1 MIAETTGNTVAVY
14 LRGTNLICQKRGA
27 ALSYYLFNAHGDVTA
42 LTGTGGRVTERYEYD
57 AFGNTTVTV
66 ASPFSAA
73 STTSAEPNAS
83 IASLSK
89 NPFRYCGEYWDDEA
103 GTYYLRARYYSPALG
118 RFTQQDPHWS
128 PANRVYGD
136 SPQRACEYEDRL
148 GLNIYSYAPQLSAI
162 RQSGNLYVY
171 GMNNPVKY
179 ADYNG
184 EIAFLVVTG
193 LIGAAIGGII
203 GAVRSYSKYGEVR
216 WQDVALGVG
225 LGAAAGLVGG
235 AGASLFLTG
244 SATASV
250 SMVAV
255 GVQLKVAG
263 ITTVGY
269 SSFELFK
276 KANGNAGDGMAWH
289 HIVQQTSS
297 NIERFGAEMIHNAV
311 NIVKIPHGA
320 GTLHQMITNHYNSIQ
335 SFTGGLRVYQW
346 LQLQSFNS
354 QYAYGLKILTE
365 FAEKLGITIQFV
377 K

>member
-1 MIAETTGNTVAVY
+1 MIAETTGNTVSAVY
-14 LRGTNLICQKRGA
+14 LRGTNLICQKRGTT
-27 ALSYYLFNAHGDVTA
+27 LSYYLFNAHGDVTA
-42 LTGTGGRVTERYEYD
+42 LTGAGGAVTERYEYD
-57 AFGNTTVTV
+57 AFGNTTVV
-66 ASPFSAA
+66 PVSAV
-73 STTSAEPNAS
+73 STTSAEPNA
-83 IASLSK
+83 AVTATSK
-89 NPFRYCGEYWDDEA
+89 NPFRYCGEYWDSET

-118 RFTQQDPHWS
+118 RFTQQDAHWS

-136 SPQRACEYEDRL
+136 SPQRACEYQDRL

-171 GMNNPVKY
+171 GMNDPVKY

-193 LIGAAIGGII
+193 LIGAVVGGII
-203 GAVRSYSKYGEVR
+203 GAVRSYSKYGEVH

-235 AGASLFLTG
+235 AGASLFFTG
-244 SATASV
+244 TATASV
-250 SMVAV
+250 SMVAG

-297 NIERFGAEMIHNAV
+297 NIERFGAEMIHNAA